1 MLMDG
6 YSPSETKKTT
16 TIGIPRALMVF
27 YQQFPFWRTF
37 FEQLGFNVVISKE
50 SDKTLLTKS
59 IETITAE
66 TCLPVE
72 IMHGHVI
79 DLIDKDVDY
88 IFLPFIVNGK
98 QKEGNPTQ
106 NCNCP
111 WIQTYP
117 FMVKSSLKGKIDES
131 KLLIPTLHFRYF
143 ERALVKEI
151 TEYFSDKFG
160 LKKMKL
166 KMQFIKL
173 MQSRLL
179 LKKFN

>member
-6 YSPSETKKTT
+6 FTENKSKKST

-50 SDKTLLTKS
+50 SDKALLTKS

-79 DLIDKDVDY
+79 DLIEKDVDY

-98 QKEGNPTQ
+98 A
-106 NCNCP
+106 
-111 WIQTYP
+111 
-117 FMVKSSLKGKIDES
+117 
-131 KLLIPTLHFRYF
+131 
-143 ERALVKEI
+143 ER
-151 TEYFSDKFG
+151 
-160 LKKMKL
+160 
-166 KMQFIKL
+166 
-173 MQSRLL
+173 R
-179 LKKFN
+179 

>member
-1 MLMDG
+1 MRNLDF
-6 YSPSETKKTT
+6 S
-16 TIGIPRALMVF
+16 
-27 YQQFPFWRTF
+27 
-37 FEQLGFNVVISKE
+37 VVISKE
-50 SDKTLLTKS
+50 SDKALLTKS

-79 DLIDKDVDY
+79 DLIEKDVDY

-98 QKEGNPTQ
+98 QKEGNPTS

-117 FMVKSSLKGKIDES
+117 FMVKAALRGKLDES

-143 ERALVKEI
+143 ERALVKEL
-151 TEYFSDKFG
+151 TQYFSEKFG
-160 LKKMKL
+160 LKKSE
-166 KMQFIKL
+166 IKKAIYKADEIQIAFEDRSTL
-173 MQSRLL
+173 NTEKIFCRKFRKTAGRLFCL
-179 LKKFN
+179 EDHITVLILS